1 MQDNKILRDT
11 LDNVEEMTKLIE
23 KSPKRQVL
31 FEKIQGEI
39 ACDSP
44 GIRLLAPTRWTV
56 RAQALISISDN
67 YETLRDT
74 WYVANQES
82 KDSEMRARISGVAKQ
97 MESFDFLFGIELGQ
111 KVLCM
116 ADNLSSTLR
125 GSKVSACDGQSVVK
139 MTFTALQTIRSDEGF
154 SLFWK
159 LVEQKQLKLDV
170 DEPKL
175 PRQRKVPRRYEVGS
189 SIPDQSHQTSVQD
202 MYKHTY
208 FEVIDYV
215 MQAITSKF
223 DQKGYK
229 TLANL
234 EHILCNEEANLND
247 YNDGFELY
255 ESDFNRELLETQL
268 VVLHSNLSSDIK
280 SEHGGAKVKI
290 IIGYLQNSSKC
301 EKEFYSEVI
310 KLCKIILVMPA
321 TNALSERSFSILRRL
336 KTWLRSTMQQTRLN
350 WCMILHTHT
359 DETDELDLRAI
370 ANEFVCRNSSRQ
382 RIFGHF

>member
-1 MQDNKILRDT
+1 MASTSQ
-11 LDNVEEMTKLIE
+11 
-23 KSPKRQVL
+23 
-31 FEKIQGEI
+31 
-39 ACDSP
+39 
-44 GIRLLAPTRWTV
+44 
-56 RAQALISISDN
+56 
-67 YETLRDT
+67 
-74 WYVANQES
+74 
-82 KDSEMRARISGVAKQ
+82 DSE
-97 MESFDFLFGIELGQ
+97 LELNCSLAAGPHQ
-111 KVLCM
+111 PIL
-116 ADNLSSTLR
+116 NFPTL
-125 GSKVSACDGQSVVK
+125 
-139 MTFTALQTIRSDEGF
+139 TALQTIRSDEGF

-202 MYKHTY
+202 LYKHTY

-215 MQAITSKF
+215 MQVITSRF

-229 TLANL
+229 TLAKL
-234 EHILCNEEANLND
+234 EDILCNEEANLND
-247 YNDGFELY
+247 YNDVFELY
-255 ESDFNRELLETQL
+255 GSDFNREQLETQL

-301 EKEFYSEVI
+301 ENEFYSEVI

-350 WCMILHTHT
+350 WCMILHKHS

-382 RIFGHF
+382 RIFGHFDHMISYNHINNYLTLHHKTHVVILSFHHNSYVYFSLPI